1 MLADSQTYSIC
12 TQNFIKV
19 YLFLVWRP
27 DQTRHETPHLSP
39 YLINQASSAVRT
51 LGNHAIFITLLQ
63 NIENLRVHNSIRFEL
78 RVRFKV
84 THNIFV
90 IALIESQHAAI
101 PLIQASLVSES
112 AITNTLN
119 ILSSCPLHIH
129 PGSWPIFSI
138 SWKNP
143 LNLLSYNF
151 LKPKKKICISNQ

>member
-1 MLADSQTYSIC
+1 MLADSQTYPIC

-27 DQTRHETPHLSP
+27 DQTRHETPKS
-39 YLINQASSAVRT
+39 IFANQASSAVRT
-51 LGNHAIFITLLQ
+51 LANHAIFITLLQ
-63 NIENLRVHNSIRFEL
+63 NIENLRVHSSIRFEL

-138 SWKNP
+138 SWKKP

>member
-1 MLADSQTYSIC
+1 MHTKFHKSLSVSGLET
-12 TQNFIKV
+12 
-19 YLFLVWRP
+19 RP
-27 DQTRHETPHLSP
+27 DQTRDSEFESI
-39 YLINQASSAVRT
+39 YANQASSAVRT
-51 LGNHAIFITLLQ
+51 LANHAIFITLLQ
-63 NIENLRVHNSIRFEL
+63 NIENLRVHSYIRFEL

-129 PGSWPIFSI
+129 PGS
-138 SWKNP
+138 
-143 LNLLSYNF
+143 
-151 LKPKKKICISNQ
+151 